1 MTHAHFLLKFSQQL
15 EKVETFNILSLERR
29 RPREMKSFAYVRSI
43 PGKRS
48 RWDSNPGLSGMGQA
62 LDLGRPG
69 WESGRGE
76 E

>member
-1 MTHAHFLLKFSQQL
+1 
-15 EKVETFNILSLERR
+15 
-29 RPREMKSFAYVRSI
+29 MKSFAYVRSI